1 MQVHELVG
9 MRYRLGASPK
19 KHGKADCLSMCRT
32 VLDSYDISTPEPKR
46 DWYRRLRRGD
56 YSVFKEEL
64 ESWGKETTKMTPG
77 TVALCEGEGALTYGM
92 AVWWYDGWLSFTG
105 EELTWKPATALQAVA
120 LYCPKTSK

>member
-1 MQVHELVG
+1 MKVHEIVG
-9 MRYRLGASPK
+9 MQYRLGASPEE
-19 KHGKADCLSMCRT
+19 HGKADCLSMCRT
-32 VLDSYDISTPEPKR
+32 VLSSYNISTPEPKR

-64 ESWGKETTKMTPG
+64 EKWGEETTKMMQG

-105 EELTWKPATALQAVA
+105 EELTWKPANALQVVA
-120 LYCPKTSK
+120 LYCPKTSS